1 MLLLPT
7 AAAVGTTIEGA
18 IRRGTAAAAKPL
30 DRDDVR
36 IRNMMIDE

>member
-7 AAAVGTTIEGA
+7 TAAVGTTIEGA